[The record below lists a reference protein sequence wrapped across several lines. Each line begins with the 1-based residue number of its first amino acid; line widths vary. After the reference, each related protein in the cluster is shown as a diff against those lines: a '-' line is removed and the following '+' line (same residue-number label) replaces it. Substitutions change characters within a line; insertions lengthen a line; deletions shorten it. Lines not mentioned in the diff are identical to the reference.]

1 MSESLNDLRAF
12 TLVAEA
18 GSFTKAA
25 GQMGVSQ
32 SALSHTIKA
41 LEQRIGIKLLNRT
54 TRSVSTTQA
63 GEQLLN
69 DIAPLI
75 AGIEQKMSALNEYRD
90 TPRGTLRINGTEH
103 VVNSILWTR
112 LSQFARDYP
121 DIHLEITTDYS
132 LTDIVKDRYDIGI
145 RLGHAVDKDMIAV
158 KITPDMQMI
167 VVASPEYIQAHG
179 MPATPAELD
188 RHRCLALRLPTREN
202 IMSWEL
208 QASGDNAD
216 NNGSNNDTQ
225 RDTIQFSPQPVM
237 IFSHAHL
244 LVKAAVDGLG
254 VAWVPTAMVRE
265 ELENGKLVNLLK
277 DWVTTYDGYYLYYP
291 SRRQSSPLF
300 RLLVDALRFK

>member
-1 MSESLNDLRAF
+1 MPESLNDLRAF

-32 SALSHTIKA
+32 SALSHTIKT
-41 LEQRIGIKLLNRT
+41 LEERIGIKLLNRT

-75 AGIEQKMSALNEYRD
+75 TSIEQKLSALNEYRD

-103 VVNSILWTR
+103 VVNSILWHKLT
-112 LSQFARDYP
+112 QFARDYP

-158 KITPDMQMI
+158 KVTPDMQMI

-179 MPATPAELD
+179 SPANSSELD
-188 RHRCLALRLPTREN
+188 NHRCLALRLPTREN

-208 QASGDNAD
+208 QSHDD
-216 NNGSNNDTQ
+216 KDTQ
-225 RDTIQFSPQPVM
+225 RDAITYRPQPVM

-244 LVKAAVDGLG
+244 LVKAAADGLG
-254 VAWVPTAMVRE
+254 LAWVPTAMVRE
-265 ELENGKLVNLLK
+265 ELENGKLVSLLN
-277 DWVTTYDGYYLYYP
+277 DRVTTYDGYYLYYP

-300 RLLVDALRFK
+300 RLLVDALRLK

>member
-12 TLVAEA
+12 TLVAA
-18 GSFTKAA
+18 TGSFTKAA

-63 GEQLLN
+63 GEQLLS

-75 AGIEQKMSALNEYRD
+75 TDIEQKLSALNEYRD
-90 TPRGTLRINGTEH
+90 SPRGTLRINGTEH
-103 VVNSILWTR
+103 VVNSILWDK
-112 LSQFARDYP
+112 LAQFARNYP

-145 RLGHAVDKDMIAV
+145 RLGHAVDKDMIAIKV
-158 KITPDMQMI
+158 TPDMQMI

-179 MPATPAELD
+179 SPANPAELD
-188 RHRCLALRLPTREN
+188 SHRCLALRLPTHEN

-208 QASGDNAD
+208 QASGEKN
-216 NNGSNNDTQ
+216 TQ
-225 RDTIQFSPQPVM
+225 RDVIKYRPQPVM

-244 LVKAAVDGLG
+244 LVKAAVDRLGL
-254 VAWVPTAMVRE
+254 AWVPTAMVRE
-265 ELENGKLVNLLK
+265 ELENGTLISLLN

>member
-41 LEQRIGIKLLNRT
+41 LEKRIGIKLLNRT

-75 AGIEQKMSALNEYRD
+75 SGIEQKLSALNEFRSS
-90 TPRGTLRINGTEH
+90 PRGTLRINGTEH
-103 VVNSILWTR
+103 VIHSILWDK
-112 LSQFARDYP
+112 LSRFAHDYP
-121 DIHLEITTDYS
+121 DIHLEITTDYT

-158 KITPDMQMI
+158 RITPDMQMM
-167 VVASPEYIQAHG
+167 VVASPEYVHTYGNPNI
-179 MPATPAELD
+179 PSDLD
-188 RHRCLALRLPTREN
+188 HHRCLALRLPTHEN
-202 IMSWEL
+202 LMNWEL
-208 QASGDNAD
+208 QKSGDGFQKAEIVNIHP
-216 NNGSNNDTQ
+216 
-225 RDTIQFSPQPVM
+225 RPVM

-254 VAWVPTAMVRE
+254 LAWVPALMVKS
-265 ELENGKLVNLLK
+265 ELQSGKLVSLL
-277 DWVTTYDGYYLYYP
+277 DEWVTTYDGYYLYYP
-291 SRRQSSPLF
+291 NRRQSSPLF
-300 RLLVDALRFK
+300 RLLVDALRLK

>member
-75 AGIEQKMSALNEYRD
+75 AGIEQKLGALNEYRD
-90 TPRGTLRINGTEH
+90 SPRGTLRINGTEH
-103 VVNSILWTR
+103 VVNSILWDK
-112 LSQFARDYP
+112 LAQFARDYP

-167 VVASPEYIQAHG
+167 VVASPEYLQAHG
-179 MPATPAELD
+179 SPATPTELD

-208 QASGDNAD
+208 QAPGE
-216 NNGSNNDTQ
+216 NGGNDDTQ
-225 RDTIQFSPQPVM
+225 RDTIQFRPQPVM

-254 VAWVPTAMVRE
+254 LAWVPTAMVRE
-265 ELENGKLVNLLK
+265 ELENGKLASLLN
-277 DWVTTYDGYYLYYP
+277 DWATTYDGYYLYHP

-300 RLLVDALRFK
+300 RLLVDALRLK